1 MHGNDLPMSA
11 ATTGPAQARN
21 VREIIQGMP
30 LAFNSARASGLRAV
44 LQFHVTGD
52 DPGAYHLRIAAGRCT
67 FHEGVADD
75 ATTVITTPSEVW
87 LAVAQ
92 GKLDG
97 GKAMMEGLYTVS
109 GDFGL
114 MMQMEGLF
122 SGTEADTRPVGEPG
136 GPIRI
141 PGMAWMTVAFIPWII
156 HWVLTGIGLGAI
168 WSIGLPLVLGAGL
181 WLYRRAFIKP
191 TWLDAGGPL
200 FFAAAGI
207 ISLLAPGFWML
218 YGAVLGSLAM
228 AGIWM
233 GTLATDT
240 PLTADYSCWNYPPEI
255 ARNRLFL
262 KTNGV
267 ITVFWAAVFLLQ
279 AAITL
284 AGIAYPAQESLWL
297 VVRYLTLVPGFWFT
311 GWFQKWY
318 PAHVA
323 AGRE

>member
-1 MHGNDLPMSA
+1 MHGDDLPKSA
-11 ATTGPAQARN
+11 ASSGAAQARN

-30 LAFNSARASGLRAV
+30 LVFNSARAGDLRAV

-52 DPGAYHLRIAAGRCT
+52 DPGAYHLRIAGGRCT
-67 FHEGVADD
+67 FHEGVAGD

-87 LAVAQ
+87 LAVAR
-92 GKLDG
+92 GELDG
-97 GKAMMEGLYTVS
+97 GQAMMEGLYTVS

-122 SGTEADTRPVGEPG
+122 SGTDAEARPVSEPG

-141 PGMAWMTVAFIPWII
+141 PGMTWMTVAFIPWII
-156 HWVLTGIGLGAI
+156 HWVLTGVGLTAL

-181 WLYRRAFIKP
+181 WLYRRAFIKS

-200 FFAAAGI
+200 FFAAAGV
-207 ISLLAPGFWML
+207 ISLLAPGFWAL
-218 YGAVLGSLAM
+218 YGEVLGSLVM
-228 AGIWM
+228 VGIWM

-240 PLTADYSCWNYPPEI
+240 PLTADYSRWNYPPEM

-262 KTNGV
+262 KTNGI

-323 AGRE
+323 SGRE